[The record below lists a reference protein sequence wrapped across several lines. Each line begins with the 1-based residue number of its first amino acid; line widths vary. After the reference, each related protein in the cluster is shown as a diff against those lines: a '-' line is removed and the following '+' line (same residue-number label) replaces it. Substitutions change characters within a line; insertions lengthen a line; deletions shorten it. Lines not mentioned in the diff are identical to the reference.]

1 MIASD
6 PKVQSVQDA
15 VDRIRIV
22 RPWIEINPH
31 FMRDL
36 HLFRAILV
44 SADAASLSKEQQL
57 ALNYRSFP
65 RLDFG
70 ANLVNGILQG
80 TKTITM
86 RLLSDVEDDHN
97 SDLGSIFPYSLVA
110 ATSNSASLDGELESA
125 RFAYLRIDQCDTKEL
140 EAIDPTT
147 LRKSGF
153 ESTNDV
159 LSVLQQFYPTV
170 TTTTPLI
177 MFHFQLICV
186 C

>member
-1 MIASD
+1 MIACD

-36 HLFRAILV
+36 HLFHAILV

-57 ALNYRSFP
+57 VLRNRSFP

-70 ANLVNGILQG
+70 ANLVDGILQG
-80 TKTITM
+80 AKTITM

-110 ATSNSASLDGELESA
+110 ATSNSASLDGERET
-125 RFAYLRIDQCDTKEL
+125 FAYLRIDQCDTTEL
-140 EAIDPTT
+140 EAIDATT

-153 ESTNDV
+153 ESIDDV

-170 TTTTPLI
+170 TTTTPLL
-177 MFHFQLICV
+177 MLHFQLICV